1 MNSRA
6 NFWQFSLPKLYFGLA
21 SFHRW
26 MNSWFGCGYRGSG
39 ELRVRG
45 RARVRVGVG
54 VGAWARSHLNLVV
67 SLRRGTDVSEPAD
80 IGTDLRLLPMGHG
93 HVHLRRILL
102 LNGRTRGELGGFGGN
117 GFGRPR
123 QWLGAASARPA
134 CAGDCRTGQSHAEE
148 ARKQGVWEEGTLT
161 MLSPPCSHPRPRT
174 RCRRPGP
181 PSASR
186 RARSR

>member
-54 VGAWARSHLNLVV
+54 VGVWARSHLNLVV

-117 GFGRPR
+117 GCGHPR
-123 QWLGAASARPA
+123 QWLGAASARPIPGTA
-134 CAGDCRTGQSHAEE
+134 APARAMLRRHGNRGGGRGHFDHAV
-148 ARKQGVWEEGTLT
+148 K
-161 MLSPPCSHPRPRT
+161 PCSHPRPRT
-174 RCRRPGP
+174 RCHRPGP